1 MENNIAMNMREIAD
15 KVNKEAEEAKIA
27 LHRELVETK
36 IIPYLQECA
45 EKGKYQVD
53 FPVPGYN
60 TLLVSGILKQLGFTV
75 EIHKYPSGRY
85 LFVKW

>member
-1 MENNIAMNMREIAD
+1 MKENIALNMREIAD
-15 KVNKEAEEAKIA
+15 KVNKEAEEAKVA

-36 IIPYLQECA
+36 IIPHLQEFA

-60 TLLVSGILKQLGFTV
+60 PILVGNILKELGFTV
-75 EIHKYPSGRY
+75 EIRKYPSGRY
-85 LFVKW
+85 LFVSW